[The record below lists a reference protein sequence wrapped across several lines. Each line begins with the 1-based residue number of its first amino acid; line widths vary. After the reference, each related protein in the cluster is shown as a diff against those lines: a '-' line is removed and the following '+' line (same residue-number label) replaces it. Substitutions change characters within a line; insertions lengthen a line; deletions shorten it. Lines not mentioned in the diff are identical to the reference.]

1 VNSGIKWGLI
11 IAVFSFLW
19 IILEKNLGYH
29 TSLISEKANF
39 SWLSIPL
46 TLVLYYLA
54 FREVKRKLKD
64 EQSIILEY
72 LKTGLIIGVITMI
85 FAPISMWLMSTYIS
99 PDFFSN
105 AIAEGVRVGE
115 DRTKLESE
123 YNLRSFMLKSS
134 LAAIVLGIFLGIV
147 SVLMEWFRTLF
158 SSN

>member
-11 IAVFSFLW
+11 ISIVSFLW

-29 TSLISEKANF
+29 TTLIAEKGNF
-39 SWLSIPL
+39 SWLLIPL
-46 TLVLYYLA
+46 TLVLYYFA
-54 FREVKRKLKD
+54 FREVKRKLSS

-72 LKTGLIIGVITMI
+72 LKAGLTIGLITMV

-99 PDFFSN
+99 PEFFDN

-123 YNLRSFMLKSS
+123 YNLRSFILRSG
-134 LAAIVLGIFLGIV
+134 LAAIVLGIFLGIT
-147 SVLMEWFRTLF
+147 SVLIEWFRTLF